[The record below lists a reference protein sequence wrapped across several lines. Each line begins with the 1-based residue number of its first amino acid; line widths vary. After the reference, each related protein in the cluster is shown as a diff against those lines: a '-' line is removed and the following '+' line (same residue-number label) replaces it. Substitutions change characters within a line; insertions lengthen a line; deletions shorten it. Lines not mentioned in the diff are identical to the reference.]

1 MIERNGYLN
10 KLIRNMWSGDIKVIT
25 GIRRCGKS
33 TLLFD
38 IFKDYLLHEKVQ
50 SENIIE
56 IQLDQRKNFKF
67 RDPIL
72 LCNYVEDKI
81 SSRRSEKFYLFID
94 EVQLTNKTKY
104 EDDVNTEVS
113 IYDMLNEL
121 KSYKNLDTYVTGSN
135 SRGLSKDIAT
145 EFRGRATQI
154 HVHPLS
160 FSEFFSTQNNTLEIS
175 LENYMI
181 YGGLP
186 RVLSINSNED
196 KNEYLK
202 SLFSEVYMKDIL
214 ERNNIE
220 NIDALGEILNF
231 LASQIGSLTN
241 PNKIANTINSLS
253 KTRLTS
259 TTVTSYIKAIEDS
272 FLVNEAR
279 RFDIKGKSYFAYP
292 SKYYFEDL
300 GLRNSR
306 LNFRQYDPGHLMENL
321 IYNELITRG
330 CAIDVGV
337 VKERSS
343 GENSNREI
351 DFVVNK
357 GTKKTYIQSALRMD
371 TEDKEAIE
379 LRSLELAKDFF
390 KKVVIRNDIH
400 NSFYDQTGIFHLSLG
415 DFLLDKESIF

>member
-1 MIERNGYLN
+1 MIERKEYLN
-10 KLIRNMWSGDIKVIT
+10 KFIRNMWSGDIKVIT

-33 TLLFD
+33 TLLFE
-38 IFKDYLLHEKVQ
+38 IFKKYLLKNGVL
-50 SENIIE
+50 SGNIIE

-72 LCNYVEDKI
+72 LCEYVEEVINSKN
-81 SSRRSEKFYLFID
+81 SEKFYLFID
-94 EVQLTNKTKY
+94 EVQFTNKATYKGNT
-104 EDDVNTEVS
+104 NTEVS

-160 FSEFFSTQNNTLEIS
+160 FSEFYSTQNSTFDIALED
-175 LENYMI
+175 YMI

-186 RVLSINSNED
+186 RVLSIDSSED

-202 SLFSEVYMKDIL
+202 SLFQEVYIKDIL

-220 NIDALGEILNF
+220 NIEALEDILDF

-241 PNKIANTINSLS
+241 PNKIANTINSAS
-253 KTRLTS
+253 KSRLTS
-259 TTVTSYIKAIEDS
+259 TTVSSYIKAIEDS

-321 IYNELITRG
+321 IFNELKTRG
-330 CAIDVGV
+330 YAVDVGV
-337 VKERSS
+337 VKERSA

-371 TEDKEAIE
+371 TEDKQATE

-400 NSFYDQTGIFHLSLG
+400 NSFYDQQGIFHLSLG
-415 DFLLDKESIF
+415 DFLLNKESIF

>member
-1 MIERNGYLN
+1 MIKRNKYLN

-72 LCNYVEDKI
+72 LCDYVEDKI
-81 SSRRSEKFYLFID
+81 SSRRSGKFYLFID
-94 EVQLTNKTKY
+94 EVQLTNKTKF
-104 EDDVNTEVS
+104 EDDANAEVS

-160 FSEFFSTQNNTLEIS
+160 FSEFYSAQNNSLEIS

-202 SLFSEVYMKDIL
+202 SLFSEVYIKDIL

-220 NIDALGEILNF
+220 NIEALGEILNF

-330 CAIDVGV
+330 CAVDVGV

-371 TEDKEAIE
+371 TEDKEATE

-400 NSFYDQTGIFHLSLG
+400 NSFYGQTGIFHLSLG